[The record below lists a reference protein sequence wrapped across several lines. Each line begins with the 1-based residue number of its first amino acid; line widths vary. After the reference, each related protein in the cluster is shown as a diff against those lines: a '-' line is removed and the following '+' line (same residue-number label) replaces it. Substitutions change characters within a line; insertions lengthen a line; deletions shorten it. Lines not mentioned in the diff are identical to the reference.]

1 MIRRR
6 FALGVAGLTAALLIV
21 TVVAA
26 QFQGGPGSPV
36 RRAFADAGPGYYAVA
51 IRNDGTF
58 DTIVAVNPD
67 DPGTVREAATVP
79 HLPGYTSFGA
89 VSPAGDAI
97 ALVVAD
103 AGSQANPVASLYRAD
118 LSTGAVTLLAPDID
132 YLQQPV
138 WTPDGAAVLVA
149 RSDGRDSPSV
159 RVSILRAAVSGATVE
174 ELLSLDAVA
183 AAYPVGFDA
192 EGSPLVVSI
201 GAQGS
206 VLHRPGR
213 ADVVLSSHITR
224 DWRISPGGA
233 QLAFIE
239 ADLTQGLRYRLS
251 VVSLVDSGGV
261 ASAQSLPAASTRQQ
275 LGVAW
280 PPTGASPITA
290 EEPLAGQV
298 RAASG
303 PSAGFD
309 VPLGFS
315 PDGAHIVVEAWTGT
329 SFDSPGLGRLEITG
343 TGGRL
348 PLASA
353 NRFAGWVV
361 R

>member
-1 MIRRR
+1 MNKRR
-6 FALGVAGLTAALLIV
+6 FALGLAGLTAALLIG
-21 TVVAA
+21 TVISA
-26 QFQGGPGSPV
+26 QFDRGPGSPV
-36 RRAFADAGPGYYAVA
+36 RRAFAEAGPGYYAVA
-51 IRNDGTF
+51 IRNDGAF
-58 DTIVAVNPD
+58 DTIVAVNPA

-89 VSPAGDAI
+89 VSPEGDAI

-103 AGSQANPVASLYRAD
+103 AGSQASPVASLYRAD
-118 LSTGAVTLLAPDID
+118 LLTGAVTLLVSDID

-138 WTPDGAAVLVA
+138 WTPDGAAVLVS
-149 RSDGRDSPSV
+149 RSNGQDNPSV
-159 RVSILRAAVSGATVE
+159 RVSILRVAASGAMVD
-174 ELLSLDAVA
+174 ELFSLDAVA
-183 AAYPVGFDA
+183 AAYPVGFDD
-192 EGSPLVVSI
+192 EGTPLVVSI
-201 GAQGS
+201 GAPGS
-206 VLHRPGR
+206 VLHRPGQ
-213 ADVVLSSHITR
+213 ADVVLSPHITR
-224 DWRISPGGA
+224 DWRVSPDGT

-239 ADLTQGLRYRLS
+239 ADLAQGLQYRLS
-251 VVSLVDSGGV
+251 IVSLVEAGAV

-280 PPTGASPITA
+280 PPAGANPVTA

-343 TGGRL
+343 AAGRL